1 MKKLWT
7 ACLLILMCISCTAKD
22 ITVVDISTDD
32 TNTTTQEFDADDLN
46 TDASNGIQV
55 SLLNDHIETESNLTY
70 KNGRVS
76 ITEAGTYV
84 FKGTLDNGQ
93 IYVDTDAL
101 VHIILDGVTIQNNT
115 GPAIEVRNAK
125 KAVITLVDENTLTDG
140 TDYTLYTNDVEPN
153 ATLYSKADLSLNGT
167 GTLNINATYSHGILS
182 KDVLKIVSGTYQ
194 ITAVNDAIRGRDGIA
209 ILDGTYNLIAQGDG
223 LQANNTDLGWIKIYD
238 GTFNII
244 AKGDGIQAEDYILI
258 EQGSFN
264 ITSQEKGLV
273 SMDLSIMEGNYTF
286 NTIDDSLHANGN
298 ITLDGGQ
305 FTINSEDDAI
315 HADSD
320 LTIHNGIIDI
330 QSSYEGLEGS
340 NVTIHDGEIT
350 IVSKDDGINAAG
362 GNDTTQDP
370 RDFFS
375 SGNHAITINGGIMTI
390 DAQGDGIDANG
401 NLYINGGTVLVHGP
415 SGDGNGALDYDGEGI
430 IKSGTLIA
438 YGSGSMSQSLSN
450 SSTQNVL
457 EIRINTTYPANT
469 TIEILDENSQVVL
482 SLTSEKSFSS
492 VVFSSDALIKNQSYT
507 ISIQGSLTGS
517 FTLSD
522 TLTYINEYGAIQSG
536 QGHGGGPRR

>member
-7 ACLLILMCISCTAKD
+7 ACLLILMCISCSAKVN
-22 ITVVDISTDD
+22 TVVDISTDD
-32 TNTTTQEFDADDLN
+32 ANTTTHEFDADDLN

-125 KAVITLVDENTLTDG
+125 KVVITSVDENTLTDG
-140 TDYTLYTNDVEPN
+140 TDYTLYTNDDEPN

-182 KDVLKIVSGTYQ
+182 KDVLKIVSGTYD
-194 ITAVNDAIRGRDGIA
+194 IKATNDAIRGRDGISV
-209 ILDGTYNLIAQGDG
+209 LDGTFNLNAQGDG
-223 LQANNTDLGWIKIYD
+223 IQSNNTDLGWIKIYD

>member
-7 ACLLILMCISCTAKD
+7 ACLLILMCISCTDKD
-22 ITVVDISTDD
+22 NTVVDISTDD
-32 TNTTTQEFDADDLN
+32 ANTTTQEFDADDLN

-93 IYVDTDAL
+93 IYVATDAL

-125 KAVITLVDENTLTDG
+125 KVVITLVDENTLTDG
-140 TDYTLYTNDVEPN
+140 TDYTLYTNDDEPN

-209 ILDGTYNLIAQGDG
+209 ILDGTYNLIAQVDG
-223 LQANNTDLGWIKIYD
+223 LQANNTDLGWIEIYG
-238 GTFNII
+238 GTYNIE
-244 AKGDGIQAEDYILI
+244 AKGDGIQAEDYLLI
-258 EQGSFN
+258 EDGTFN

-273 SMDLSIMEGNYTF
+273 SMDLSIMDGNYTL

-298 ITLDGGQ
+298 ITIDNGQ

-315 HADSD
+315 HADED
-320 LTIHNGIIDI
+320 LTIKNGIIDI
-330 QSSYEGLEGS
+330 ESSYEGLEGS
-340 NVTIHDGEIT
+340 NVTIHNGEIT
-350 IVSKDDGINAAG
+350 LVSSDDGINAAG
-362 GNDTTQDP
+362 GNDTAKDP
-370 RDFFS
+370 RDFFA
-375 SGNHAITINGGIMTI
+375 GGDHAITINGGMVII
-390 DAQGDGIDANG
+390 YAQGDGIDANG
-401 NLYINGGTVLVHGP
+401 NLYIKGGTVLVHGP
-415 SGDGNGALDYDGEGI
+415 SGAGNGALDYDGEGI
-430 IKSGTLIA
+430 ITGGDLIA
-438 YGSGSMSQSLSN
+438 YGSGGMSQSLSN

-457 EIRINTTYPANT
+457 EIKTNKTHSENT
-469 TIEILDENSQVVL
+469 TIEILDENNQVVIA
-482 SLTSEKSFSS
+482 LTSEKSFSS

-507 ISIQGSLTGS
+507 LWIDGSQTGS
-517 FTLSD
+517 FILSD
-522 TLTYINEYGAIQSG
+522 TLTSINEYGAAQSG
-536 QGHGGGPRR
+536 QNYGGPRR